1 MFIRDNEIRARWRK
15 TPIFEIFKRNWA
27 RNRVGF
33 NPWICLHDENLCRNL
48 QRRLESKSG
57 TRVSCVANASASIGE
72 SCRGSMLAYETS
84 RQTAN
89 VRRDCAFQRIGDASG
104 SSRRVLSPYR
114 KSKQHDTPRLVC
126 QKEDIIK
133 RNNAEAIRTRSAPSI
148 TVVRYRRCYTRRRV
162 IIYIN
167 INKYIL
173 YSCVMKR
180 NENARRRE

>member
-1 MFIRDNEIRARWRK
+1 MKPF
-15 TPIFEIFKRNWA
+15 
-27 RNRVGF
+27 G
-33 NPWICLHDENLCRNL
+33 NL

-133 RNNAEAIRTRSAPSI
+133 RNHAEAILTRSAPSI
-148 TVVRYRRCYTRRRV
+148 TVVRCRRCCTHRRV

-167 INKYIL
+167 INKYI
-173 YSCVMKR
+173 YIYYTRV
-180 NENARRRE
+180 